1 MFGLRVNS
9 LLCFAAARRRTSS
22 KSVLLTE
29 AQKQLMVHKLP
40 QVLRLHLKRFRY
52 DHVDLCRQLN
62 KIPISPNVH
71 SSSRTRA
78 TNTHK
83 FESCFLWQL
92 TLPDIYQLPWFS
104 LKTQHKSCEIYVSY
118 ICFIRRWNYL
128 LPRTQTSGSQSVAKR
143 WGQVAF
149 INWTMTWSTFSSW
162 KSAAFR
168 GNKFKMMSSI
178 AQKANTAN
186 LRPLFKMASAA
197 THALNYRTSA
207 QLLIYIFCLEPQG

>member
-1 MFGLRVNS
+1 MFGLHVNS

-78 TNTHK
+78 TNTHT
-83 FESCFLWQL
+83 FESCFYDSRSRLISTSCHDFSWERNINLVRFTFHIFVLSVAETTPSHSDIRKPVCCQ
-92 TLPDIYQLPWFS
+92 TLGPSSFYQLNDDM
-104 LKTQHKSCEIYVSY
+104 K
-118 ICFIRRWNYL
+118 
-128 LPRTQTSGSQSVAKR
+128 
-143 WGQVAF
+143 
-149 INWTMTWSTFSSW
+149 
-162 KSAAFR
+162 
-168 GNKFKMMSSI
+168 
-178 AQKANTAN
+178 
-186 LRPLFKMASAA
+186 
-197 THALNYRTSA
+197 
-207 QLLIYIFCLEPQG
+207 YIFQLEKCSIQGK